1 MYIYI
6 YIYIYIYALVSRW
19 QDGEAGSR
27 EAGVGFS
34 KPDDSACSYAD
45 GDDVGGS
52 KQDRARSVE
61 DAMEEDGEKAVVINI
76 YIYTQYI
83 I

>member
-1 MYIYI
+1 M
-6 YIYIYIYALVSRW
+6 LLLPVGW

-52 KQDRARSVE
+52 KQDRGASFVE

-76 YIYTQYI
+76 Y
-83 I
+83 

>member
-1 MYIYI
+1 MYICSCCP
-6 YIYIYIYALVSRW
+6 LGW

-52 KQDRARSVE
+52 KQDRGASFVE

-76 YIYTQYI
+76 YIHIQHI